1 MLVNPAHV
9 KKSKS
14 LDDNSPTKT
23 DKKDARVIAQ
33 LVKDGRYSEPNILE
47 GIYAELRIAMT
58 HRERLD

>member
-1 MLVNPAHV
+1 VLVNPAHV